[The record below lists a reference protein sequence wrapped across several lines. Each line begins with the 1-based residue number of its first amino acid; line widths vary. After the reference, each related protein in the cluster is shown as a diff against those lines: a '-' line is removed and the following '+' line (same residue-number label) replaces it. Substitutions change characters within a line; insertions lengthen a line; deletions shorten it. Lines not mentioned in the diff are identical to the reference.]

1 MYIVTALKAEKSMR
15 PTWRIL
21 SEKGTKSE
29 TEQKSNMAA
38 EQTGGQHFECAVRL
52 MLNVE
57 LT

>member
-1 MYIVTALKAEKSMR
+1 MG
-15 PTWRIL
+15 PTCRIL

-38 EQTGGQHFECAVRL
+38 EQTGGQDFECAVRL

>member
-1 MYIVTALKAEKSMR
+1 MG
-15 PTWRIL
+15 PTCRIL

-29 TEQKSNMAA
+29 TDMAA
-38 EQTGGQHFECAVRL
+38 EQTGGQHECFECAVRL

>member
-1 MYIVTALKAEKSMR
+1 MG
-15 PTWRIL
+15 PTCRIL

-38 EQTGGQHFECAVRL
+38 EQTGGQHECFECAFRL